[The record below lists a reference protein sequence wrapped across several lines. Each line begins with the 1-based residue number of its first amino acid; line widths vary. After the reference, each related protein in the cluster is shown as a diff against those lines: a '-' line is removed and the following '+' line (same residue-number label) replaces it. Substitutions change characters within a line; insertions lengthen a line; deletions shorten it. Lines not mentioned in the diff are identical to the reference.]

1 MDYDAGKPSLAVVP
15 MVADSHCLIAPV
27 SPCECLVVDQDDW
40 FEPVLDAAPLDG
52 VLGWRISDYAIPN
65 SKSLNDSLEVAFRLT
80 RVYSSALHQ
89 FGLSSSIPINFMD
102 LLESCRLE
110 FSKHEQER
118 AAKIDSANFILSP
131 SVVARDLPDLL
142 EAGSLANLI
151 RKRHESAFCDRLNID
166 RVNLSF
172 GHLPGEDLERARDIA
187 LHGSRLVLPEGFI
200 RQDFPSPMRPM
211 AARLGKTYL
220 KHGFKL
226 WEKGQALLFG
236 VNELPNDTYNALNF
250 VTMRIG
256 RLNLIAL
263 RAGFYLIQTTR
274 R

>member
-1 MDYDAGKPSLAVVP
+1 MTLVMFEDL
-15 MVADSHCLIAPV
+15 HCDIAPV
-27 SPCECLVVDQDDW
+27 SPCEYLVVDQDDW
-40 FEPVLDAAPLDG
+40 FEPALDAASSEG

-65 SKSLNDSLEVAFRLT
+65 SKYLVDSLEVAFRLT
-80 RVYSSALHQ
+80 KVYTTALHQ
-89 FGLSSSIPINFMD
+89 FGVGSSIPINFKD
-102 LLESCRLE
+102 LLVLCRLE
-110 FSKHEQER
+110 FSKHEQEK
-118 AAKIDSANFILSP
+118 AAKIGSANFILSP
-131 SVVARDLPDLL
+131 TVLAKDLPDLL
-142 EAGSLANLI
+142 EAGSLENLI
-151 RKRHESAFCDRLNID
+151 RKRHESAFLNRLNLD
-166 RVNLSF
+166 RVNHSF
-172 GHLPGEDLERARDIA
+172 GHLPGDDLERARNIA

>member
-1 MDYDAGKPSLAVVP
+1 
-15 MVADSHCLIAPV
+15 
-27 SPCECLVVDQDDW
+27 
-40 FEPVLDAAPLDG
+40 
-52 VLGWRISDYAIPN
+52 
-65 SKSLNDSLEVAFRLT
+65 
-80 RVYSSALHQ
+80 
-89 FGLSSSIPINFMD
+89 
-102 LLESCRLE
+102 
-110 FSKHEQER
+110 
-118 AAKIDSANFILSP
+118 
-131 SVVARDLPDLL
+131 
-142 EAGSLANLI
+142 
-151 RKRHESAFCDRLNID
+151 
-166 RVNLSF
+166 
-172 GHLPGEDLERARDIA
+172 
-187 LHGSRLVLPEGFI
+187 
-200 RQDFPSPMRPM
+200 MRPM